1 MAQNVCCV
9 CVRKMFLLLP
19 LHSGLRC
26 NFFLAVYTCRSYLY
40 SVAQPTR
47 LSPSPAQPSPRD
59 CRPRTRSPTH
69 ATAAHPR
76 IRSPSPRDCRPAHAT
91 SCTPRRITSQLCA
104 MVFFTPG
111 VQHPEVDVS
120 KRYPGFPIPV
130 SPTPK
135 STGHHVVHL
144 ARSVRVCTWP
154 RNLPHLTLGSCDSI
168 NSSTSEFFIGS
179 GGKYGCGW
187 VRMSKY
193 PGVV

>member
-1 MAQNVCCV
+1 MKQRRKCEHVMTYGTKMCIV
-9 CVRKMFLLLP
+9 CVLEK
-19 LHSGLRC
+19 C
-26 NFFLAVYTCRSYLY
+26 FFFCSCTLVFAVTSFWPFIRAVRTC
-40 SVAQPTR
+40 TW
-47 LSPSPAQPSPRD
+47 
-59 CRPRTRSPTH
+59 
-69 ATAAHPR
+69 
-76 IRSPSPRDCRPAHAT
+76 SPSPRDCRPAHAT

-130 SPTPK
+130 SPTPR